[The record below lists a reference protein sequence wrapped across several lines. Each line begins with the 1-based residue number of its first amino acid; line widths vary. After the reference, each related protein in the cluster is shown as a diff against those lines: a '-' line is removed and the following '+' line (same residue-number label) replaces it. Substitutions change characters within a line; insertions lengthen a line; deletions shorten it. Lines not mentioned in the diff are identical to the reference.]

1 MQTTETVAGNIR
13 DIFYEPQGRPDYMIL
28 FVTLC
33 LLIIGTVM
41 IYSSSTIAAE
51 QRYGNSL
58 HFLKRQLI
66 YAALGIAGMFIMSR
80 IHYQHWRKAAPV
92 GIVLSLVLLVLV
104 FVPGLGTTINGAR
117 RWIRVAGFTFQVSE
131 FVKLAL
137 VVFLAHFLT
146 KKIEYGQNDI
156 RRMFAV
162 PLACTVVITALI
174 LKQPDFGTAVI
185 LITVMLFIFYL
196 AGIRLLYLLGFA
208 AAMVPVGV
216 LLVIF
221 EGYRLKRIF
230 AFLHP
235 WDDPQGAGFHI
246 IQSFLCFGS
255 GGALGVGLGNSVQ
268 KLYYL
273 PEPHTDFI
281 FSIIGEECGFIGVL
295 LVIILFAVLILRG
308 FMISFSTSDTFGSL
322 LAAGIT
328 TVIAMEVCINIAVV
342 MGMLPTKGLV
352 LPFVSYGGT
361 SLVMSL
367 AAVGILLNI
376 SGQMRP
382 GGTNALRKTE

>member
-1 MQTTETVAGNIR
+1 MK
-13 DIFYEPQGRPDYMIL
+13 DMFSEPHGRPDYIVL

-41 IYSSSTIAAE
+41 IYSSSTIVAE
-51 QRYGNSL
+51 QKYGSSL
-58 HFLKRQLI
+58 YFLKRHLV
-66 YAALGIAGMFIMSR
+66 YAILGIAGMFIMSR
-80 IHYQHWRKAAPV
+80 IRYQYWRKIAAT
-92 GIVLSLVLLVLV
+92 GMVLSLVLLLIV
-104 FVPGLGTTINGAR
+104 FIPGLGVTINGAR
-117 RWIRVAGFTFQVSE
+117 RWIRIMGFTFQVSE
-131 FVKLAL
+131 FVKIAL
-137 VVFLAHFLT
+137 VIFLAHFLV
-146 KKIEYGQNDI
+146 KKIEYGQTDV
-156 RRMFAV
+156 RRVFAV
-162 PLACTVVITALI
+162 PLACTMIVTALV
-174 LKQPDFGTAVI
+174 LAQPDFGTAMI
-185 LITVMLFIFYL
+185 LIAVMLILFYL
-196 AGIRLLYLLGFA
+196 AGIHLRYLIGFIA
-208 AAMVPVGV
+208 ALIPVGV

-235 WDDPQGAGFHI
+235 WDDRQGAGFHI

-255 GGALGVGLGNSVQ
+255 GGAFGVGLGNSVQ

-281 FSIIGEECGFIGVL
+281 FSIIGEECGFVGVS
-295 LVIILFAVLILRG
+295 LVIILFAVLIMRG
-308 FMISFSTSDTFGSL
+308 FVISFSTSDTFGSL
-322 LAAGIT
+322 LAAGMS

-376 SGQMRP
+376 SGQIRKDES
-382 GGTNALRKTE
+382 TVLRRTG